1 LCQIVYEGLDQQTRI
16 IVESICQGDFLSKN
30 ATTAWELLEDLA
42 EKTRQWKTARDD
54 SLGKS

>member
-1 LCQIVYEGLDQQTRI
+1 VYEGLDQQTRI
-16 IVESICQGDFLSKN
+16 IVESICQGGFLSKN